1 MPVRRMTASSASCTC
16 CGLSVKNGVV
26 SMVVGA
32 GTASPARVVG
42 GLSKMAGAL
51 LVAGTVSPARV
62 VGGLSKMA
70 GASLRVLPEAHD
82 ERLGEVDHEEEQAG
96 DEGEEHERRQHHHGD
111 RRERLLLD
119 HGDGL

>member
-51 LVAGTVSPARV
+51 LVAGTESPARG
-62 VGGLSKMA
+62 VGGLGKVA
-70 GASLRVLPEAHD
+70 GASVAEGAEGEDRRRGGLGELEGP
-82 ERLGEVDHEEEQAG
+82 RLGE
-96 DEGEEHERRQHHHGD
+96 RRVG
-111 RRERLLLD
+111 
-119 HGDGL
+119 